1 MSIQTDNR
9 IEARVDLSGAVPDLY
24 RAMLRLDGAVA
35 KTSLDKDLLNLI
47 QLRASQINRCV
58 YCIDLHTTDARAAG
72 ESDQRLHAVGAWA
85 EAPYYT
91 ERERMALA
99 LTEHITLLSDRGV
112 PDELWEQAGE
122 HFSAEERAE
131 LVFAATAINAWNR
144 LAVTTRMVPGT

>member
-1 MSIQTDNR
+1 MSTQTEHR
-9 IEARVDLSGAVPDLY
+9 MEARVDLHEAVPDLY

-72 ESDQRLHAVGAWA
+72 ESEQRLHAVGAWP

-91 ERERMALA
+91 ERERAGLA
-99 LTEHITLLSDRGV
+99 LTEHISLLSERGV
-112 PDELWEQAGE
+112 PDELWEQVGE
-122 HFSAEERAE
+122 HFTPEERSE
-131 LVFAATAINAWNR
+131 LVFAATVINAWNR